1 MSSVLFTQVGAL
13 ARRSTLK
20 TLRQPFQMFPIVFFP
35 AMLLAVNASG
45 LKAATRL
52 PGFPTHSYISFAI
65 AVAFIQGG
73 MFSLINTGTNLA
85 EDIESGFFD
94 RLALTPMRRISLIAG
109 LLLGVAALGALQS
122 AVYIAIGLI
131 FGAHLQA
138 GLGGA
143 LVVIVLGSLA
153 AVGFGALGCVA
164 ALRTGSGEVGAG
176 AVPAV
181 LRVHLPLLQ
190 QPPPPTAE
198 DGLVSHD
205 RDVEPDLL
213 PDRGLPLAV
222 HLRLGR
228 NRAVAWLRGGDRP
241 ADRRPLRRRGSLEI
255 QAAAHMNDTPSHG
268 GLWRVAGA
276 IAWRSLHTYVR
287 RPDLFVPSLVFP
299 LVFLASF
306 AGGLSALGS
315 VPGFHFPAGY
325 TAFQFVFVLCQSAM
339 FGGLFT
345 GFTLAFDFESGF
357 ARRLMLAAEDRR
369 GIVLGYALVA
379 LTRSVITLTVVTG
392 VALIAGMRI
401 TGSGV
406 DIFGLYS
413 LAALLVLVGYG
424 WAAGVAFRFRSIQ
437 AGPLMQT
444 PVFLILFLAPVYVP
458 LGLLKGWIHGV
469 ASVNPATA
477 FLDAGRGLISGAHDH
492 TGLAF
497 ICAVA
502 LICAF
507 SVWLLT
513 GLRAAERAG

>member
-1 MSSVLFTQVGAL
+1 MS
-13 ARRSTLK
+13 
-20 TLRQPFQMFPIVFFP
+20 
-35 AMLLAVNASG
+35 
-45 LKAATRL
+45 AAT
-52 PGFPTHSYISFAI
+52 T
-65 AVAFIQGG
+65 
-73 MFSLINTGTNLA
+73 T
-85 EDIESGFFD
+85 
-94 RLALTPMRRISLIAG
+94 TP
-109 LLLGVAALGALQS
+109 
-122 AVYIAIGLI
+122 
-131 FGAHLQA
+131 
-138 GLGGA
+138 
-143 LVVIVLGSLA
+143 
-153 AVGFGALGCVA
+153 
-164 ALRTGSGEVGAG
+164 
-176 AVPAV
+176 
-181 LRVHLPLLQ
+181 
-190 QPPPPTAE
+190 
-198 DGLVSHD
+198 
-205 RDVEPDLL
+205 
-213 PDRGLPLAV
+213 
-222 HLRLGR
+222 
-228 NRAVAWLRGGDRP
+228 
-241 ADRRPLRRRGSLEI
+241 
-255 QAAAHMNDTPSHG
+255 HG

-369 GIVLGYALVA
+369 GIALGYALVA
-379 LTRSVITLTVVTG
+379 LTRALITLTVVTV

-401 TGSGV
+401 TGDGV
-406 DIFGLYS
+406 DVVGLYG

-497 ICAVA
+497 VCAVA
-502 LICAF
+502 LICVF
-507 SVWLLT
+507 SAWLLT